1 MKTDFLTWGLIGLL
15 SLSYAAN
22 AQDKGFESYTNYDFV
37 PGDKVLYFEDF
48 SQDNLGDFPALWAG
62 NGSGEVKTI
71 NIAEGKWFHMNGED
85 AAYCYTRAIDLP
97 KNFIMEFD
105 LIPDDEYGEGMVLIF
120 YQETEYR
127 EFTDDLFPGERGL
140 QITMGSEL
148 WQTKGY
154 DINKDEW
161 LEGQGSKATV
171 DKLKVNHVII
181 WVQGRRVRIYHKGE
195 KALDMATNI
204 YAGTEFNRFMFSGW
218 DRYSWP
224 FISNIKI
231 TTAAPDTR
239 SKLVTEGK
247 LVTYGIYFDSGK
259 DVVKPES
266 FGTLRD
272 IANVLKENPDIRVM
286 ITGHTDSD
294 GNDDM
299 NLDLSKRR
307 AANVKAYLV
316 KEFSIDAGRM
326 ETDGKGESEPIENNG
341 TPEGKA
347 KNRRVEFVKL

>member
-85 AAYCYTRAIDLP
+85 AAYCYTRADLP